1 MGFNKRMISKELILK
16 TKEENLNTLFKADAL
31 MFMDYWSSKFYGIY
45 RDGISK
51 DSTIKLMN
59 NMYGS

>member
-31 MFMDYWSSKFYGIY
+31 MFMDDWSSKFYGIY